1 MRVVM
6 VGATGRHA
14 HLVLRELTKRGV
26 KVRALVR
33 NEERAQVARR
43 NGAEET
49 VIGDL
54 TEPASLTDAVAGMDG
69 VFHIGR
75 RTRRPRRIWDWRW
88 SRRHGPLVC
97 ESLYFPG

>member
-1 MRVVM
+1 MRVLM

-54 TEPASLTDAVAGMDG
+54 TEPPALTTRSPEWRVSSISA
-69 VFHIGR
+69 R
-75 RTRRPRRIWDWRW
+75 RTRRRRRIWAWRW
-88 SRRHGPLVC
+88 SRRHGSVVF